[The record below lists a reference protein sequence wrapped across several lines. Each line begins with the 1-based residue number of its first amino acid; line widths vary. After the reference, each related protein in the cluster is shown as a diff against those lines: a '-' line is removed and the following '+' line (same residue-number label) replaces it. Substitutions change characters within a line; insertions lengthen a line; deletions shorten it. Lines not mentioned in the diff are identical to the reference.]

1 MTIRKGE
8 QWGSSIKMP
17 SHIRQAHSDAE
28 IAQCSSGDF
37 ISITGGDIHFA
48 LGSPVL
54 LESELDCTLL
64 QLDALHVHI
73 TLADGSRC
81 DSFAA
86 SCIQIGRFFSPIHRD
101 RFICLTNGGIVDGR
115 NIAPRA
121 HPNDGRFD
129 VMTIDASMS
138 IRDRLTARKKAVTG
152 SHLPHPLI
160 SVRQGDTFT
169 EQRLG
174 RHESLSIDGVDIPK
188 WSEISVSILP
198 DYWQIVV

>member
-8 QWGSSIKMP
+8 QWGSRIKMP
-17 SHIRQAHSDAE
+17 SHIRQVHSDAE
-28 IAQCSSGDF
+28 IAQCSSSDF
-37 ISITGGDIHFA
+37 ISIKGGDIHFA

-54 LESELDCTLL
+54 LQSELDCTLL
-64 QLDALHVHI
+64 QLDALHVHV
-73 TLADGSRC
+73 TLVDGSRS

-86 SCIQIGRFFSPIHRD
+86 SCVQIGRFFSPLHRG
-101 RFICLTNGGIVDGR
+101 RFICLTNGGIVGGR

-160 SVRQGDTFT
+160 SVRQGDAFT
-169 EQRLG
+169 EQRRG